1 MKILHTADWHLG
13 AKLENRDRIE
23 EQTRIIQEISTIAN
37 ENNVSIVII
46 AGDIFHNSTPSAPAE
61 DLFYKAIDSL
71 SDNGNRLVFVLSG
84 NHDDPQRLSAC
95 KPLAQKHN
103 ILVATELDCVDITKT
118 KLDGRVRIT
127 DAGKG
132 YVRVKV
138 ADEECVISFL
148 PFITEQKCISIAGK
162 DNYNDSVKAL
172 ASLGASHFSS
182 ETLNIFTSHLFVAGA
197 KLGNADEVKVGDV
210 MAVSPSSFPQN
221 AHYIALGHL
230 HRPQKIGNNI
240 YYSGSATEL
249 RFKDSVPCV
258 IILEGNKKGVTNV
271 FEVPIKSAC
280 NLIKIKVN
288 NIANAYKELAY
299 TNEKELIE
307 LTFVQNSP
315 LKASEIKELK
325 RLFPNLVSVKLELT
339 KEVQANNDIKS
350 RKNLNDKDLFIDF
363 YKHTVGTEPDK
374 RLVDLFLEIR
384 EEG

>member
-13 AKLENRDRIE
+13 AKLENRDRLE
-23 EQTRIIQEISTIAN
+23 EQTKIVQEIATIAR
-37 ENNVSIVII
+37 ENNVSVVII
-46 AGDIFHNSTPSAPAE
+46 AGDIFHNSTPSAGAE
-61 DLFYKAIDSL
+61 DLFYKAIESL
-71 SDNGNRLVFVLSG
+71 SDNGDRLVFVLSG
-84 NHDDPQRLSAC
+84 NHDDPQRLAAC

-103 ILVATELDCVDITKT
+103 IIVATEFDCVDITKV
-118 KLDGRVRIT
+118 KLNGRVRIT

-138 ADEECVISFL
+138 ADEECVIAFL
-148 PFITEQKCISIAGK
+148 PFITEQKCLNLSGK
-162 DNYNDSVKAL
+162 ESYNDGIKELAL
-172 ASLGASHFSS
+172 IGASHFSS

-210 MAVSPSSFPQN
+210 MAVAPSAFPQN
-221 AHYIALGHL
+221 AHYVALGHL
-230 HRPQKIGNNI
+230 HRPQKIKDNI

-258 IILEGNKKGVTNV
+258 MVFEGNKNGISNV
-271 FEVPIKSAC
+271 VEVPIKSAC

-299 TNEKELIE
+299 TNENELIE
-307 LTFVQNSP
+307 LTFVQDTP

-325 RLFPNLVSVKLELT
+325 RLFSNLVAVKLELT
-339 KEVQANNDIKS
+339 RNLEAESNVKS

-363 YKHTVGTEPDK
+363 YKHMVGTEPDK
-374 RLVDLFLEIR
+374 QLVDLFLEIR